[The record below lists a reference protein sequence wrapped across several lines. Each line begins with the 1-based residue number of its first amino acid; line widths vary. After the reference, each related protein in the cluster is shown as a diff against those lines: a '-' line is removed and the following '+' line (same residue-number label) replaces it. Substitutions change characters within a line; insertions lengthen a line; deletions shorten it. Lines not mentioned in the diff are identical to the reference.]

1 MTTFNFE
8 DALKQLQS
16 GKKLTGTE
24 GILTPLIKQLTEAA
38 LQAEL
43 EQHLQQQDEL
53 ASNRGYKPETAESFC
68 RDWLLLV
75 TQTFVCVTS
84 KIWS

>member
-1 MTTFNFE
+1 MTRFNFE
-8 DALKQLQS
+8 DGLKQLQS

-53 ASNRGYKPETAESFC
+53 ASNRKNGY
-68 RDWLLLV
+68 
-75 TQTFVCVTS
+75 TS
-84 KIWS
+84 KTIKTSSGSFE

>member
-1 MTTFNFE
+1 MTTFNIE

-16 GKKLTGTE
+16 GKKLTGTD

-43 EQHLQQQDEL
+43 EQHLDEQDEQVR
-53 ASNRGYKPETAESFC
+53 NRKNGY
-68 RDWLLLV
+68 
-75 TQTFVCVTS
+75 TS
-84 KIWS
+84 KRRLGILPS